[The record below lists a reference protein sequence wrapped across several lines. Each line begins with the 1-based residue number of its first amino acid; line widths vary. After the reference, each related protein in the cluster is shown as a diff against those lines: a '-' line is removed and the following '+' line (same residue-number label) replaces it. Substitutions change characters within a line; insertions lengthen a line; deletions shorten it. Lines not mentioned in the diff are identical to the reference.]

1 MVEVAL
7 MGPHLYC
14 RSPMTK
20 THFSIPRI
28 LAKWFAL
35 AFFCCAS
42 VGASSTEYI
51 KGVTYFGSAWPINFW
66 NSNLNRLEAD
76 FREIKDDGFNAV
88 VLVIPW
94 GEFQPGLDPVRYNE
108 EAYRRLAKV
117 CKAAKGQG
125 HKVFLRV
132 SYLWDMYP
140 GRQLPNMERINALV
154 ASDALMPAWQQYL
167 ARIGNATKSCAAGS
181 FISWEDFWSIIH
193 LVEVSASEADS
204 ARVSRQVGFDAWAR
218 KHADK
223 DFLAKYAAAE
233 KRLGAYPVPGRKS
246 PDFRQVYRW
255 FDDQLMD
262 RLLPV
267 VAKNLPFA
275 SIEARVDDDPIY
287 DGEKQVGWYSHK
299 KTYKVASSPLL
310 MTYWAPA
317 MGADNRGEVESAK
330 KVVERFAYMQKKIS
344 DETSNKIFIEQFLF
358 KDNTPAMS
366 HNAVISPNEVSDFLK
381 SIPGPMLKQTSG
393 YALWGARDYEAS
405 TVFNGSFSL
414 GTMDW
419 KFAKDAKVVKS
430 KDGSLAH
437 LPRGA
442 SIVQTISSDRDLYRG
457 FAKSTTLR
465 LRASGPGI
473 MTASYAG
480 LTSRV
485 QLGAKET
492 LVNFSFPVAFGKNL
506 DLVIASED
514 GAIRV
519 TDVQLFN
526 FTQVGD
532 VRDSLGRPGRH
543 LADIQAL
550 NRALEGGGA
559 APSRFEVSDSS
570 FSQIAGVYA
579 PEQEGSRWFAWAGPE
594 VTVSVAARAPTIKVL
609 GHIQPSLFKQAAGCT
624 LDGFVGGAKVVSR
637 TFTVDGPIDFS
648 IPVAKSQIGRS
659 VELKVVSSC
668 VLNPKKQKSGTDE
681 RDLSF
686 VLTEISAE
694 DVKPKVP

>member
-1 MVEVAL
+1 
-7 MGPHLYC
+7 
-14 RSPMTK
+14 MTK

-28 LAKWFAL
+28 WAKWFAL

-42 VGASSTEYI
+42 AGAGATEYI

-66 NSNLNRLEAD
+66 NSNLHRSEAD
-76 FREIKDDGFNAV
+76 FKEIKSDGFNAV

-94 GEFQPGLDPVRYNE
+94 GEFQPGVDPIRYNE

-117 CKAAKGQG
+117 CQAAKTNGL
-125 HKVFLRV
+125 KVFLRV

-140 GRQLPNMERINALV
+140 GRQLPNMERTNALI

-167 ARIGNATKSCAAGS
+167 ARIGTATKDCAAGS

-193 LVEVSASEADS
+193 LVEVAASELESAS
-204 ARVSRQVGFDAWAR
+204 VSRKVGFDTWSR
-218 KHADK
+218 KHADG

-233 KRLGAYPVPGRKS
+233 KRLGAYPVPSRKS

-262 RLLPV
+262 RLLPA
-267 VAKNLPFA
+267 VAKNLPIA

-287 DGEKQVGWYSHK
+287 DGEKFFGWYSHK
-299 KTYKVASSPLL
+299 KTYKVPSSPLV

-317 MGADNRGEVESAK
+317 MGADNRGEEESAK
-330 KVVERFAYMQKKIS
+330 KVVDRFVYMQKKIS
-344 DETSNKIFIEQFLF
+344 DDTSNKIFIEQFLF

-366 HNAVISPNEVSDFLK
+366 HNAVISPNDVSDFLK
-381 SIPGPMLKQTSG
+381 NVAGPMLKQTSG
-393 YALWGARDYEAS
+393 YALWGARDYDAS

-430 KDGSLAH
+430 KDGFVAH
-437 LPRGA
+437 LPQGA

-465 LRASGPGI
+465 LRASGPGV

-480 LTSRV
+480 LTNRI
-485 QLGAKET
+485 QFGAVEGT
-492 LVNFSFPVAFGKNL
+492 VNLSFPVAFGTSL

-514 GAIRV
+514 GSIRV

-532 VRDSLGRPGRH
+532 VRDSLGQPGRH
-543 LADIQAL
+543 LADIRAL
-550 NRALEGGGA
+550 NKALDNFGA
-559 APSRFEVSDSS
+559 APSRFEANNSS

-579 PEQEGSRWFAWAGPE
+579 VEQEGARWFAWAGPE
-594 VTVSVAARAPTIKVL
+594 VTVRVAARAPTIKVL
-609 GHIQPSLFKQAAGCT
+609 GHIQPSLFRQAGGCT

-637 TFTVDGPIDFS
+637 TFTVDGPIEWS
-648 IPVAKSQIGRS
+648 IPIVKSQIGKS
-659 VELKVVSSC
+659 VDFKILSNCVV
-668 VLNPKKQKSGTDE
+668 NPKKQKSGSDE
-681 RDLSF
+681 RNLSF
-686 VLTEISAE
+686 VLTEISSE
-694 DVKPKVP
+694 DVKPHAP